1 MRIFIYFF
9 TIIFLFFN
17 NKIFSEEIKIIEL
30 HNKSIDQ
37 ALVLSESKKSDDINI
52 ENDIEEESIDNNN
65 LENEN
70 IQIENLEDKES
81 KDKEEKNVE
90 EVDSNNIIN
99 ENEIIAYP
107 DFWEKADKNELLF
120 LLENMSPSNSNV
132 LNEALINS
140 LIKNSVPP
148 KDFNE
153 EEFHHIKITNLIKL
167 GQKKEAFDMI
177 STFNYNNKNL
187 DYYNLFKLNYFFST
201 YEISRAC
208 DFRNSIDQTNSK
220 INNSFFLK
228 VDIFCA
234 FIQNKVEEANLLNS
248 LLEDLTNSKNQDD
261 YFQMIFLNLKDSEN
275 KKININFNKY
285 DKDSMSLYSAM
296 LRVGDMPLNEKFLEH
311 DSINLAMPIVLSKS
325 SDISLRLKAAHKA
338 YQQAQINA
346 ESVIALYQTVDFTY
360 DELTNNDSFPT
371 NLENNIAMDMA
382 YLFQKSTIQLLP
394 ITKVQS
400 LVEFWNFSENHD
412 LDLLAYDISRNLI
425 STIEPSPELSEY
437 SLKIAKAN
445 IHNENFD
452 LAEKWILFSE
462 TYNSNENDYNEKLQS
477 IKLLYDLKT
486 SNDDNQFIT
495 ILLNSDIFK
504 ELSKDNIK
512 EDALLTILSVIN
524 FNLYNQINETRSII
538 DERPMPSRYLLNK
551 IKNTSES
558 NNFGELALSINI
570 SMINKKW
577 DEIHPEHLRIILV
590 SLKNSQIENIFK
602 NIILE
607 ILEESKII

>member
-37 ALVLSESKKSDDINI
+37 ALVLSESKKSDNVKI
-52 ENDIEEESIDNNN
+52 ENDIEQGSIDNNN

-81 KDKEEKNVE
+81 KDEEEKNVE

-99 ENEIIAYP
+99 ENEIIALP

-177 STFNYNNKNL
+177 STFNYSNKNL

-208 DFRNSIDQTNSK
+208 DFRNSIDQ
-220 INNSFFLK
+220 
-228 VDIFCA
+228 
-234 FIQNKVEEANLLNS
+234 
-248 LLEDLTNSKNQDD
+248 TNSKNQDD

-360 DELTNNDSFPT
+360 DQLTNNDSFPT
-371 NLENNIAMDMA
+371 NLEKNIAMDMA
-382 YLFQKSTIQLLP
+382 YFFQKSTIQLLP

-477 IKLLYDLKT
+477 IRLLYDLKT

-524 FNLYNQINETRSII
+524 FDLYNQINETRSII

-590 SLKNSQIENIFK
+590 SLKNSQIENVFK

>member
-1 MRIFIYFF
+1 MRIFLYFF
-9 TIIFLFFN
+9 ITIFLFFC
-17 NKIFSEEIKIIEL
+17 NKTFSEEIKIIEL
-30 HNKSIDQ
+30 HNQSIDQ
-37 ALVLSESKKSDDINI
+37 ALVVSENTKSDNINI
-52 ENDIEEESIDNNN
+52 DNELEEENIDDSN

-70 IQIENLEDKES
+70 IQIENLEN
-81 KDKEEKNVE
+81 KD
-90 EVDSNNIIN
+90 EVDSNDVIS
-99 ENEIIAYP
+99 ENEIVALP
-107 DFWEKADKNELLF
+107 DFWEKANKNELLF
-120 LLENMSPSNSNV
+120 LLDNMTSSNSNV
-132 LNEALINS
+132 LNEELINS
-140 LIKNSVPP
+140 LIKSSVPP
-148 KDFNE
+148 NNFTE
-153 EEFHHIKITNLIKL
+153 EEFNHIKITNLIKL

-177 STFNYNNKNL
+177 STFNDDNKNL
-187 DYYNLFKLNYFFST
+187 DFYNLFKLNYFFST

-208 DFRNSIDQTNSK
+208 DFRNSINQNNSK
-220 INNSFFLK
+220 INKSFLLK

-234 FIQNKVEEANLLNS
+234 FIQNKVEEADLLNS

-261 YFQMIFLNLKDSEN
+261 YFQMIFLNLKNSEN
-275 KKININFNKY
+275 NKININFNKY

-296 LRVGDMPLNEKFLEH
+296 LRVGDMSLNENFLEH

-325 SDISLRLKAAHKA
+325 SDIALRLKAAHKA
-338 YQQAQINA
+338 YQQDQINA
-346 ESVIALYQTVDFTY
+346 ESIIALYQTVDFTY

-394 ITKVQS
+394 ITKVQA
-400 LVEFWNFSENHD
+400 LVDFWDFSENND

-425 STIEPSPELSEY
+425 STIEPSPELSEH

-452 LAEKWILFSE
+452 LADKWILFSE
-462 TYNSNENDYNEKLQS
+462 TYNSDANDHKEKLQS

-486 SNDDNQFIT
+486 SNDDNQFIN
-495 ILLNSDIFK
+495 ILLDSDIFK
-504 ELSKDNIK
+504 GLSTDNIK
-512 EDALLTILSVIN
+512 EDVLLTILAVIN
-524 FNLYNQINETRSII
+524 FDLYSQINETKSIL

-551 IKNTSES
+551 IKNTAET
-558 NNFGELALSINI
+558 NNYGELALSINI
-570 SMINKKW
+570 SMKNKKW

-590 SLKNSQIENIFK
+590 SLKNSQIENVFK

>member
-9 TIIFLFFN
+9 ITIFLFFC
-17 NKIFSEEIKIIEL
+17 NKTFSEEIKIIEL
-30 HNKSIDQ
+30 HNQSIDQ
-37 ALVLSESKKSDDINI
+37 ALVVSENTKSDNINI
-52 ENDIEEESIDNNN
+52 DNELEEENIDDSN

-70 IQIENLEDKES
+70 IQIENLEN
-81 KDKEEKNVE
+81 KD
-90 EVDSNNIIN
+90 EVDSNDVIS
-99 ENEIIAYP
+99 ENEIVALP
-107 DFWEKADKNELLF
+107 DFWEKANKNELLF
-120 LLENMSPSNSNV
+120 LLDNMTSSNSNV
-132 LNEALINS
+132 LNEELINS
-140 LIKNSVPP
+140 LIKSSVPP
-148 KDFNE
+148 NNFTE
-153 EEFHHIKITNLIKL
+153 EEFNHIKITNLIKL

-177 STFNYNNKNL
+177 STFNDDNKNL
-187 DYYNLFKLNYFFST
+187 DFYNLFKLNYFFST

-208 DFRNSIDQTNSK
+208 DFRNSINQNNSK
-220 INNSFFLK
+220 INKSFLLK

-234 FIQNKVEEANLLNS
+234 FIQNKVEEADLLNS

-261 YFQMIFLNLKDSEN
+261 YFQMIFLNLKNSEN
-275 KKININFNKY
+275 NKININFNKY

-296 LRVGDMPLNEKFLEH
+296 LRVGDMSLNENFLEH

-325 SDISLRLKAAHKA
+325 SDIALRLKAAHKA
-338 YQQAQINA
+338 YQQDQINA
-346 ESVIALYQTVDFTY
+346 ESIIALYQTVDFTY

-371 NLENNIAMDMA
+371 NLKNNIAMDMA

-400 LVEFWNFSENHD
+400 LVDFWDFSENND

-425 STIEPSPELSEY
+425 STIEPSPELSEH

-452 LAEKWILFSE
+452 LADKWILFSE
-462 TYNSNENDYNEKLQS
+462 TYNSDANDHKEKLQS

-486 SNDDNQFIT
+486 SNDDNQFIN
-495 ILLNSDIFK
+495 ILLDSDIFK
-504 ELSKDNIK
+504 GLSTDNIK
-512 EDALLTILSVIN
+512 EDVLLTILAVIN
-524 FNLYNQINETRSII
+524 FDLYSQINETKSIL

-551 IKNTSES
+551 IKNTAET
-558 NNFGELALSINI
+558 NNYGELALSINI
-570 SMINKKW
+570 SMKNKKW

-590 SLKNSQIENIFK
+590 SLKNSQIENVFK